1 MEKRDRR
8 RRLAQ
13 DSFHAS
19 QREHKDPI
27 LFIVR
32 CIYGRKAESY
42 KSYLPR
48 LFDRD
53 TRHSRLSA
61 QRAYTLTNPIAVR
74 SKLMTPPPSKRL
86 RRLASSGRDQGSSR
100 IAVSASDSSTL
111 SNPYGLE
118 LDSKEEGGL
127 VGSSFYDHPT
137 IHEFHRILSA
147 APMTPATFTVN
158 TLPYLIEPGN
168 TYESGFQSSST
179 AQLDPVPDVFETA
192 ASAAICLPILPSQP
206 QEIANHTEEQ
216 NRVMSQSVSSVFST
230 RVSSANVTS
239 LRPLAMSA
247 PSSADGSDVPSFS
260 SQARLDS
267 ASGRTSGSGTQSESI
282 SIPQGRLRV
291 PDLVVDLARLPPVP
305 LDWQNKCIRITSE
318 EIEPVDVRYES
329 RSQFKATDAYAN
341 LGSILKDHAWQSIQK
356 LLHGNDPF
364 IGKVQEFSARFE
376 NGQYV
381 EFLSSGYASYL
392 HREFRILLDSYKKYN
407 DNKPKG
413 PKAKPWA
420 HRHPEINTIRGL
432 IKHFLTISQAFE
444 LKMSWKLDLAILS
457 VNPWPRL
464 PKSRQG

>member
-19 QREHKDPI
+19 RHERKDPI

-32 CIYGRKAESY
+32 RIYGRKAESY
-42 KSYLPR
+42 KYYLPR

-74 SKLMTPPPSKRL
+74 SKLMTPLPSKRL
-86 RRLASSGRDQGSSR
+86 RRLLSNGSDQGSSH
-100 IAVSASDSSTL
+100 ITVSTPASSTL

-127 VGSSFYDHPT
+127 VGSSFYNHPT
-137 IHEFHRILSA
+137 IYGFDRILSV
-147 APMTPATFTVN
+147 APLTPATFTVH
-158 TLPYLIEPGN
+158 TLPYLIETN
-168 TYESGFQSSST
+168 KTLESGSEGRSKAPCDS
-179 AQLDPVPDVFETA
+179 VSDVFETA
-192 ASAAICLPILPSQP
+192 ASAATCLPVLPSQP
-206 QEIANHTEEQ
+206 LEIADHPEER
-216 NRVMSQSVSSVFST
+216 NRVMSQSTFSVSST
-230 RVSSANVTS
+230 RFSSANVTS
-239 LRPLAMSA
+239 LRPLAILA

-260 SQARLDS
+260 SQARLGS
-267 ASGRTSGSGTQSESI
+267 ASGRTSGSGTQSDSV
-282 SIPQGRLRV
+282 SIPQGGLRV
-291 PDLVVDLARLPPVP
+291 PDLVVDLANLPPMP
-305 LDWQNKCIRITSE
+305 REWQNKCIRITCKGA
-318 EIEPVDVRYES
+318 EPVDVRYES
-329 RSQFKATDAYAN
+329 RSQFKATDAFTN
-341 LGSILKDHAWQSIQK
+341 LGAILEDPAWQSIQK

-432 IKHFLTISQAFE
+432 MKHFLTISQAFE
-444 LKMSWKLDLAILS
+444 LKISWRLDLATLS
-457 VNPWPRL
+457 VDPWPRL